1 MTADLAK
8 TGTVFNIQKFSVNDG
23 PGIRTVVFL
32 KGCPLHCRWCANPE
46 SQMSQVQILW
56 DEKKCVHCHH
66 CIQTCDRQHAVSLI
80 NDHITVNPLLCDGC
94 MKCVKECPGH
104 ALKPEGEIMTVK
116 QVMDKVMQ
124 DEVFYEE
131 SGGGLTLSGGE
142 MLMQP
147 EFSIELLKAAK
158 EKHLH
163 TACETTGYADP
174 QTFKA
179 VIENLDYMLFDMKHW
194 DSGKHQE
201 YTGVPNDL
209 ILQNMSSAISAGK
222 EVLPRIPVI
231 PGFNDSPEDAEKL
244 AEALKKAGADKC
256 QLLPFHQFG
265 ENKYDMLNRPYA
277 YKGMNAYHKEDL
289 QDYCQ
294 VFHKHGIDAY
304 F

>member
-1 MTADLAK
+1 
-8 TGTVFNIQKFSVNDG
+8 
-23 PGIRTVVFL
+23 
-32 KGCPLHCRWCANPE
+32 
-46 SQMSQVQILW
+46 
-56 DEKKCVHCHH
+56 
-66 CIQTCDRQHAVSLI
+66 
-80 NDHITVNPLLCDGC
+80 
-94 MKCVKECPGH
+94 
-104 ALKPEGEIMTVK
+104 
-116 QVMDKVMQ
+116 
-124 DEVFYEE
+124 
-131 SGGGLTLSGGE
+131 

-158 EKHLH
+158 ENHLH

-209 ILQNMSSAISAGK
+209 ILQNMSYAISAGK